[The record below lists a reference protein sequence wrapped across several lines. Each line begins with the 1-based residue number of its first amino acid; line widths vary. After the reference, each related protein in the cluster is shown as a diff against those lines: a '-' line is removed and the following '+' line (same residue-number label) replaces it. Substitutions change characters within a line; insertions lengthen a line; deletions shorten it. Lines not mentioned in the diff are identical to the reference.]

1 MKRFLLILVLAVM
14 CSSVAKADNF
24 NDALEAYKKGDYA
37 SALKL
42 WQPLAEKG
50 NAAAQ
55 YNLGQMYRRGQ
66 GVKQDYEKAA
76 SWYQKAAEKGNAAA
90 QFNLGVKYRKGEG
103 VIQDFKESVKWYRK
117 AAEQGDAD
125 AQNSLG
131 VKYAEGRGVIQDYI
145 RAHMWMNIA
154 ASNGEKDGSSN
165 RDIVAKK
172 MTAAQIAEAQKMAR
186 ECEKKNYK
194 NCD

>member
-24 NDALEAYKKGDYA
+24 DDALEAYKKGDYA

-42 WQPLAEKG
+42 WQPL
-50 NAAAQ
+50 
-55 YNLGQMYRRGQ
+55 
-66 GVKQDYEKAA
+66 
-76 SWYQKAAEKGNAAA
+76 AEKGNAAA

-154 ASNGEKDGSSN
+154 ASNGEKDGSNN